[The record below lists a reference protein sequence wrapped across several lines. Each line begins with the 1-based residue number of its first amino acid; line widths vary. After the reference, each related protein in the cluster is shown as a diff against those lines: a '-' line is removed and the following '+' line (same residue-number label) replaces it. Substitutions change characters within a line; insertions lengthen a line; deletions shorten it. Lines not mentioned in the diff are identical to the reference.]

1 MRKFNAILLLALTVA
16 VPALAGT
23 KLKGTATLK
32 DFQPA
37 GTPDK
42 KQKQQYD
49 FIFDASGTEYTCRSS
64 AGTKLNAT
72 QFPVNSEIAY
82 QIDNNNGKVKG
93 PSGKETKCTVVRIEQ
108 ITGTPKPAEPR

>member
-1 MRKFNAILLLALTVA
+1 MRKFNLILVLLLMGAMPVFG
-16 VPALAGT
+16 GT

-72 QFPVNSEIAY
+72 QFPVNSELTY
-82 QIDNNNGKVKG
+82 EIDGNKGKVKG
-93 PSGKETKCTVVRIEQ
+93 PSGKETKCTVVRVEHIS
-108 ITGTPKPAEPR
+108 GTPKTDAPR